1 MNGQYKKV
9 NNTTEITIL
18 TWQIITIE
26 DFYYRLP
33 IFQQIEQI

>member
-9 NNTTEITIL
+9 NNTTKITIL

-33 IFQQIEQI
+33 IFQEIKQI